1 MIGAAKKNRSAAKI
15 DCPQDSPKGERSE
28 PKSTFPAGFAALRL
42 VLLLVVT
49 LCLPETRVW
58 GFAITPQPASGVFE
72 SASPSSIGENTI
84 AWQYDA
90 SDSPVAAKTAPEIM
104 EGTKVYRVWGGKSGP
119 WGESW
124 TTVNPNTVPNLR
136 SAAGLP
142 DVNAGRFVSEGVLQ
156 STEGVTSRGALII
169 KSGQQGGLPELVIKG
184 AEQKVLLQRVSG
196 VNPEF

>member
-1 MIGAAKKNRSAAKI
+1 MFKFALGLQK
-15 DCPQDSPKGERSE
+15 PQTERERFMAFS
-28 PKSTFPAGFAALRL
+28 AGFALGSAL
-42 VLLLVVT
+42 
-49 LCLPETRVW
+49 
-58 GFAITPQPASGVFE
+58 
-72 SASPSSIGENTI
+72 SAGPGI
-84 AWQYDA
+84 
-90 SDSPVAAKTAPEIM
+90 AAKSGIQ
-104 EGTKVYRVWGGKSGP
+104 EGTSVYRVWGGKSGP

>member
-1 MIGAAKKNRSAAKI
+1 MTMIQKVIFVWMLMLVGILIVPLMSIAAVLGITYDIPSTATTVPVNIAEQRTPVEANDFNETVSQSIAGGQARSFL
-15 DCPQDSPKGERSE
+15 DLLG
-28 PKSTFPAGFAALRL
+28 GF
-42 VLLLVVT
+42 
-49 LCLPETRVW
+49 
-58 GFAITPQPASGVFE
+58 
-72 SASPSSIGENTI
+72 
-84 AWQYDA
+84 
-90 SDSPVAAKTAPEIM
+90 VAAKTAPEII
-104 EGTKVYRVWGGKSGP
+104 EGTKVYRVWGGKSGA

-124 TTVNPNTVPNLR
+124 TTVNPNIVPNLR

-196 VNPEF
+196 VNPQF